1 MSTGTGSHN
10 AASSSAGV
18 LCSGSSL
25 MQREASLMWGEDH
38 THLWVSG
45 QMFSD
50 SPSNNKGLTAS
61 PEDTLWIEGHPGDT
75 HTQVV
80 LNKLRRLYLTYV
92 CVHICVCKC
101 VCAYLCVHMC
111 VCIFNHN

>member
-1 MSTGTGSHN
+1 
-10 AASSSAGV
+10 
-18 LCSGSSL
+18 
-25 MQREASLMWGEDH
+25 MWGEDH

-75 HTQVV
+75 HTVV
-80 LNKLRRLYLTYV
+80 LNKLRLYLTYV
-92 CVHICVCKC
+92 CACIF
-101 VCAYLCVHMC
+101 VCAYSITINGKKGTSIEGHWGVIYRRACEMLKLY
-111 VCIFNHN
+111 NLKN